1 MIDSLGVASKGL
13 PGPIQLSVVAEV
25 MNSDFESARPK
36 LSPVLCGDPILS
48 LRDKVKGGPKA
59 EGLFD
64 GGEGHAIPEALG
76 AFDVMGQNDGELLS
90 AGPSTPVYRCSPR
103 RFIDGP
109 VGVRIA
115 ECSK

>member
-1 MIDSLGVASKGL
+1 MIDALGVASKGL
-13 PGPIQLSVVAEV
+13 PGLIQLSVVAEV

-36 LSPVLCGDPILS
+36 LNPVLCGDPILS
-48 LRDKVKGGPKA
+48 LWDEVKGGPKA

-64 GGEGHAIPEALG
+64 GGDGHAIPEALG

-90 AGPSTPVYRCSPR
+90 AGPSAPVDGCSPR
-103 RFIDGP
+103 RLVDGP
-109 VGVRIA
+109 IGVRTA